1 MDRVLY
7 CEEVLERLNIKTGFL
22 YKLINSGEIVS
33 FKLGRRR
40 AFMQS
45 AVDDYIKK
53 KSGKQDS
60 NVIDIRE
67 ISPQNAM
74 AKGLEDL
81 RWGKYSYES
90 LCRIWSLVGEIEKEI
105 KV

>member
-45 AVDDYIKK
+45 AVEDYIRQ
-53 KSGKQDS
+53 KSGKLNS
-60 NVIDIRE
+60 KVIDIAD

-81 RWGKYSYES
+81 SWGRYPYEQ
-90 LCRIWSLVGEIEKEI
+90 LCRVWSLVGEIEKQI
-105 KV
+105 KT

>member
-1 MDRVLY
+1 MDKVLY
-7 CEEVLERLNIKTGFL
+7 SDEVMERLSIKTGFL
-22 YKLINSGEIVS
+22 YKLINSGELNS
-33 FKLGRRR
+33 FKMGRRR

-53 KSGKQDS
+53 KSGKQS
-60 NVIDIRE
+60 NKMIDIRD

-90 LCRIWSLVGEIEKEI
+90 LCRIWSLVGEIEKQI
-105 KV
+105 KT